1 MGQPG
6 QRESWDSLSTTKGGT
21 VWAHP
26 RMGQFEHSE
35 GGGGLINWALRRMRQ
50 SEYGEQWN
58 PANDGAK

>member
-6 QRESWDSLSTTKGGT
+6 QRESRDSLSTTKGGT

-35 GGGGLINWALRRMRQ
+35 GGGGDKL
-50 SEYGEQWN
+50 GT
-58 PANDGAK
+58 AKNETV